1 MKDPF
6 LYPGLRVL
14 LLFSNEPYR
23 ELHLREIAKL
33 AKVSS
38 STAKRFLD
46 FYSEKGFLQRQ
57 RKANLALFKANVENL
72 TFKHMKIGHFLLKIQ
87 PLVDHL
93 REVYPNSS
101 VILYGSCSRGEDDLQ
116 SDIDL
121 LTISR
126 KKERAELEEFEEQ
139 FGRKIT
145 LLVYEPHEWEEKAE
159 KDRAFYER
167 ILIDGIPLQGSLPVV
182 KL

>member
-14 LLFSNEPYR
+14 LVFFSEPYR
-23 ELHLREIAKL
+23 EFHLRETAKL

-46 FYSEKGFLQRQ
+46 FYSEKGFLQKQ
-57 RKANLALFKANVENL
+57 RKANLSLFRANVENP
-72 TFKHMKIGHFLLKIQ
+72 TFKHMKISHFLLKLQ

-93 REVYPNSS
+93 QEVYPNSS
-101 VILYGSCSRGEDDLQ
+101 IILYGSCARGEDDPQ

-121 LTISR
+121 LIISR
-126 KKERAELEEFEEQ
+126 KKERAELSEFEKRFE
-139 FGRKIT
+139 RKMT
-145 LLVYEPHEWEEKAE
+145 LLVYEPSGWEEEAK

-167 ILIDGIPLQGSLPVV
+167 ILIDGIPLQGNLPVV

>member
-1 MKDPF
+1 MRNPF

-14 LLFSNEPYR
+14 FLFSKDPYR
-23 ELHLREIAKL
+23 EFHLREIAKL

-46 FYSEKGFLQRQ
+46 FYAESGLLEKQK
-57 RKANLALFKANVENL
+57 KANLNLFKANIENP
-72 TFKHMKIGHFLLKIQ
+72 TFKHMKIGYFMMNLQ
-87 PLVDHL
+87 PLVRYL
-93 REVYPNSS
+93 REAYPNASI
-101 VILYGSCSRGEDDLQ
+101 VLYGSCARGEDDPQ

-121 LTISR
+121 LIISR
-126 KKERAELEEFEEQ
+126 KKEKMGLTVFEKK

-145 LLVYEPHEWEEKAE
+145 MLVYEPHEWEKKAKE
-159 KDRAFYER
+159 DKAFYER
-167 ILIDGIPLQGSLPVV
+167 ILIDGISLQGNLPVV